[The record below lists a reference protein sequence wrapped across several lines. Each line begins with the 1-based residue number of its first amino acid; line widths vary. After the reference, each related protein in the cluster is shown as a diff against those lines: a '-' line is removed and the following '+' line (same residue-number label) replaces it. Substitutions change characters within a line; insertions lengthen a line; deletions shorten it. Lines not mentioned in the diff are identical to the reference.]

1 MSWSKDIPSLLLVG
15 AVWGCTNPF
24 LRRGMADDDDN
35 TTKATENSSKAHS
48 ENKANGSNHVTT
60 EKHPKKHHMLQS
72 LLSFRRISVWLPYA
86 LNQSGSLLYYRLLA
100 TSDLSLAVPIC
111 NALALAFGSITAW
124 FLGESVDS
132 PMRAMCG
139 CALISV
145 GVIICMMS

>member
-1 MSWSKDIPSLLLVG
+1 MSWGKDIPSLLLVG

-24 LRRGMADDDDN
+24 LRRGMADDDN
-35 TTKATENSSKAHS
+35 TTKATEHSSKTQS
-48 ENKANGSNHVTT
+48 ESKTNDSKHMTT
-60 EKHPKKHHMLQS
+60 ETHPEKGHVLQS

-111 NALALAFGSITAW
+111 NALALAFGSVTAW
-124 FLGESVDS
+124 FLGESVDN